1 MSALRSGNSAA
12 ILTACIILTTAAAAA
27 PSARGPAPPPR
38 QDVVSACAQGA
49 DEPRLSLH
57 VEVRDQFGL
66 WRAGESVQVSTM
78 SGFPLAAID
87 CDGPWANFRLEPG
100 KYRVMA
106 FLGPERSQD
115 VEVDIPSS
123 GMAITLM
130 LESAL
135 APSESTSLLPPAAPP
150 PE

>member
-12 ILTACIILTTAAAAA
+12 ILAACIILTTAAAAA

-49 DEPRLSLH
+49 EEPRPSLH

-78 SGFPLAAID
+78 SGFPLAAVD
-87 CDGPWANFRLEPG
+87 CDGPWANFTLVPG

-115 VEVDIPSS
+115 VEVDVPSS
-123 GMAITLM
+123 GMAVTLM
-130 LESAL
+130 LEPAL
-135 APSESTSLLPPAAPP
+135 GPSESTSLPPPALRP